1 MGKSKKIVPVLQ
13 PTFGDTGEM
22 IRKFQRL
29 FESRQITLG
38 TYTRELEQAVSDYLG
53 VPHVV
58 AVSSCTSGLIL
69 ALKALRLEGEVIL
82 PAFTFAASA
91 HALVWCGLRPVFCD
105 CDRETLSID
114 TRRAEELITKRTAAL
129 MPVYIFGSAPNWEP
143 LERISKKHS
152 IPILADAA
160 QGLGA
165 SYQGRKAGRFGAVEI
180 FSLSPTKIIT
190 AGEGGL
196 ITTRDGDLARTL
208 RKLRDY
214 GKAEDGEDME
224 MIGLSA
230 RLSEFH
236 AVIALENLK
245 WIDVWMEKRRG
256 LIDTYREG
264 LDGLPGIRYPTLPE
278 GSSSSWNYMVLLI
291 DNEIAPFGRDDL
303 YLRLKEKGIQ
313 TKRYFYP
320 PAHRLAVYR
329 EMLGPDLPSL
339 PATELLSG
347 QALALPLYSHMS
359 EVDVRA
365 ICGSIR
371 SCA

>member
-129 MPVYIFGSAPNWEP
+129 MPVYIFGSAPDWEP

-320 PAHRLAVYR
+320 PAHLLAVYR

-339 PATELLSG
+339 PATELISR